1 MMLVCCHCLVVP
13 IFTCKHS
20 YVMSHLK
27 FLNMRLLHPVK
38 LFKYIEMPGLLST
51 LEVIVQ
57 KYSGLV
63 VVFLCYSLI
72 GLIIFVLPF
81 NLIGGTPNPIMTWS
95 LHFPVL

>member
-1 MMLVCCHCLVVP
+1 MMPVCCQCLVVP

-51 LEVIVQ
+51 L
-57 KYSGLV
+57 
-63 VVFLCYSLI
+63 
-72 GLIIFVLPF
+72 
-81 NLIGGTPNPIMTWS
+81 
-95 LHFPVL
+95 